1 MNLANA
7 TEANFANISPPPKAM
22 IQEILSV
29 VPMSVYWELMD
40 PQSRSSLAQQFS
52 AGTTPAWYSSLPTD
66 VKSYMTVV
74 RAQISGG
81 ALTAT
86 TGLAYASKTSA
97 ASAATGTATDASA
110 SGAGSS
116 SSSSGLAAH
125 PTVMT
130 GSLIG
135 ALGVLGLA
143 VAL

>member
-1 MNLANA
+1 ML
-7 TEANFANISPPPKAM
+7 
-22 IQEILSV
+22 QEVISV
-29 VPMSVYWELMD
+29 VPMSVVWELMD

-86 TGLAYASKTSA
+86 TGLAYASQTSA
-97 ASAATGTATDASA
+97 ASTATGTATGA
-110 SGAGSS
+110 SGTGSSS